1 MVMTITGYYDLLM
14 LNLIKVATFIFC
26 YSLILILLWTW
37 YVKFEDVIGG
47 NQKSYIVVA
56 QTIQWVKEGRNG
68 RQNTTQKT

>member
-1 MVMTITGYYDLLM
+1 M

-47 NQKSYIVVA
+47 NQKSYIVVV